1 VFFYLSEFHGS
12 GKPFLGLSIF
22 IFQNST
28 EAGNHSWG
36 CQFLSFRIPRKRETI
51 PEAVIFLSFRI
62 PRKRETIPGAEFPK
76 QFLDEL
82 AEPVLD
88 KLAATFT
95 KTL

>member
-1 VFFYLSEFHGS
+1 MTSL
-12 GKPFLGLSIF
+12 FLPIESLVSDIP
-22 IFQNST
+22 
-28 EAGNHSWG
+28 AGDGNIEKLFLRCGG
-36 CQFLSFRIPRKRETI
+36 CHFLC
-51 PEAVIFLSFRI
+51 FRI